1 MNRNNENNKN
11 NNDDRK
17 RKIAIIILICVAL
30 LAVISTSLIL
40 LLPSMRGE
48 ENHLG
53 DDSTR
58 IAEVT
63 TEGKTIE
70 QKSKTTKAVKATTEA
85 KATTEKA
92 TAKGKSGDKIAK
104 NGKTTTK
111 PDATTQEQK
120 STREQATTREQTTTQ
135 EQTTTREQSTTREQT
150 TTREQ
155 STTREQATT
164 EAPTREQTTECSHN
178 WVAQTKTE
186 KVLVEDAWDED
197 VYERRSFCSYCGKD
211 TTNDISHSGNCG
223 EEYYSESLGM
233 IIHEGASDI
242 IRSVKVDTIHHPAV
256 YENQTV
262 TTGYKC
268 SKCGATK

>member
-1 MNRNNENNKN
+1 
-11 NNDDRK
+11 
-17 RKIAIIILICVAL
+17 
-30 LAVISTSLIL
+30 
-40 LLPSMRGE
+40 MRGE
-48 ENHLG
+48 QNHLG
-53 DDSTR
+53 DASTR
-58 IAEVT
+58 VAEVT
-63 TEGKTIE
+63 TEGKTTE

-104 NGKTTTK
+104 SGKTTTK

-120 STREQATTREQTTTQ
+120 STREQATTREQTTT
-135 EQTTTREQSTTREQT
+135 RKQT

-223 EEYYSESLGM
+223 EEYYDEDLGM
-233 IIHEGASDI
+233 TIHEGASDI